1 MAARFPGEGRTA
13 TAGGRCLLTAFAA
26 LLALLAAGLLWDFSV
41 RKNFDTVVPGR
52 IYRSGQPG
60 KSQLER
66 WIRDYGLQGILTLR
80 HGLPSYERELAGLYG
95 VKIFHVPFSANS
107 GPSEKEWDAIREIL
121 TDEQN
126 LPLLLHCRGGGDRT
140 GIVTALYRIEVQ
152 GWPLEKA
159 LREMNRRYHLSLRY
173 PALTEQLR
181 ERFGAGPHETAPQP
195 VP

>member
-140 GIVTALYRIEVQ
+140 AGLAPGEGPSGDEPPLPFIAPLPGPDRTASR
-152 GWPLEKA
+152 A
-159 LREMNRRYHLSLRY
+159 LRGR
-173 PALTEQLR
+173 PA
-181 ERFGAGPHETAPQP
+181 
-195 VP
+195 